1 MCDTSDLKGKSP
13 IVNKQ
18 REVMTVLHR
27 MAGVVGC

>member
-1 MCDTSDLKGKSP
+1 MCDTSDSKVKSP

-18 REVMTVLHR
+18 REVMTVLRR